1 MSKEAKFLSMALRH
15 KPEEIG
21 LALDKNAWAD
31 VDDLLLKMKKA
42 GRKLSRQQLEEIVAT
57 NDKQR
62 FTLSPD
68 GTRIRAAQGHS
79 FEVDLGLE
87 PSEPPAALFHGT
99 ARSNLDSIFVSGLEA
114 KGRSQVHLS
123 TDETTAKK
131 VGERHGKA
139 VILSVDA
146 ERMHNDGFLFYRA
159 DNGVWLTDRVPRDY
173 LGFGLVQ

>member
-21 LALDKNAWAD
+21 LTLDKNAWAD

-99 ARSNLDSIFVSGLEA
+99 ARSSLDSIFVSGLEA

-123 TDETTAKK
+123 TDCVFRGDPATC
-131 VGERHGKA
+131 
-139 VILSVDA
+139 
-146 ERMHNDGFLFYRA
+146 
-159 DNGVWLTDRVPRDY
+159 TDSIRPPIPI
-173 LGFGLVQ
+173 